1 MIRGGK
7 YSNVSSPQEK
17 RLVFLNV
24 AAQEGQSNCLRK
36 TNIDRSVTEEE
47 NVMRFEPPLLL
58 F

>member
-7 YSNVSSPQEK
+7 YSNVSSPQKK

-24 AAQEGQSNCLRK
+24 GQSNVLRK
-36 TNIDRSVTEEE
+36 TNVDRSVTEEE
-47 NVMRFEPPLLL
+47 NVMRFELPLLL